1 MGSLGVTGR
10 KRPFPVTSMAAR
22 WQLGARKNKG
32 VGQDQGGQ
40 TRAGEKGRRERHRR
54 TPPLRDHEQI
64 PVSATATAR
73 PSLDNKK
80 RYAALFYTTVHT
92 SVKTAVWS

>member
-10 KRPFPVTSMAAR
+10 KRPFRVSSMAAG

-32 VGQDQGGQ
+32 VGQDQEGQ
-40 TRAGEKGRRERHRR
+40 TRAGEKGRRERHQQI
-54 TPPLRDHEQI
+54 PLQDHEQI

-73 PSLDNKK
+73 LSLDNEK
-80 RYAALFYTTVHT
+80 R
-92 SVKTAVWS
+92 